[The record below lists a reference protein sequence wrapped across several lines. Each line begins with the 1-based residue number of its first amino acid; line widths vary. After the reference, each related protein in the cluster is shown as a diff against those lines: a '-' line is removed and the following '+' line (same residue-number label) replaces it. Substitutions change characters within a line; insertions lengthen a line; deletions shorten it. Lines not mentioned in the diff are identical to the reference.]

1 MVLQGIIPVTVTP
14 MNVDGTP
21 DYGGH
26 KRYIEYL
33 LKHPIV
39 GLWALGSAGESFL
52 MSYDNR
58 LRTAQILMELVGDQ
72 IPIIMGAASMAMDDI
87 FRLFE
92 ETYDMPFYGLHVI
105 VEKVDQNSIH
115 LREIQRIFEQ
125 RCQRAGICG
134 ELRIESGRI
143 AREICDNSRWM
154 HLVIDTLKH
163 PPRPQPLDR
172 LGSGFSQ

>member
-1 MVLQGIIPVTVTP
+1 MIFPTEQKLIDAITPDAIEAGPVPGEWRQKWLAKHQDNHLFWHILVALDGQQEGWIALDLGIIFAQ
-14 MNVDGTP
+14 
-21 DYGGH
+21 H
-26 KRYIEYL
+26 
-33 LKHPIV
+33 
-39 GLWALGSAGESFL
+39 ES
-52 MSYDNR
+52 
-58 LRTAQILMELVGDQ
+58 GK
-72 IPIIMGAASMAMDDI
+72 
-87 FRLFE
+87 
-92 ETYDMPFYGLHVI
+92 FYGLHVI

-125 RCQRAGICG
+125 RCQLAGICG